1 MALPSSGEIK
11 MSQINTELG
20 RASNLMI
27 TLDSAENNG
36 YAIINQCSPSRP
48 SGANPASMSEWYGY
62 NHGASCSGL
71 PQIYLKLVSSVTSV
85 VWESRTAC
93 SGGSLYNVPGTVN
106 INFTVVYT
114 LNGNTL
120 ESDIFVSIPQNSN
133 TSTSVSLGAGSSYVS
148 HTVLSY
154 WITDADADLIICS

>member
-20 RASNLMI
+20 RTSTLQIA
-27 TLDSAENNG
+27 LDSAERNG

-48 SGANPASMSEWYGY
+48 SGARPASMSEWYGY
-62 NHGASCSGL
+62 NHAASCSGL
-71 PQIYLKLVSSVTSV
+71 PQIYLELESSVTSV
-85 VWESRTAC
+85 VWKSKTAC
-93 SGGSLYNVPGTVN
+93 AGSLYNVPGTVN
-106 INFTVVYT
+106 ILFTVVYT
-114 LNGNTL
+114 SNGNTL
-120 ESDIFVSIPQNSN
+120 ESDSLVSIPQGSN
-133 TSTSVSLGAGSSYVS
+133 TSTVVILGTGAAYVS